1 MNEVEKEKPETTEPT
16 EEPKRKS
23 KRFRPVKKTQ
33 GQMLQEA
40 LKLEPGDF
48 KAIEDK
54 LSVVKFLDYISEEP
68 LDFIFKD
75 RTIEQYLSKIQ
86 EKVALFDREGE
97 EERLLKQ
104 KFEDSN
110 ILETIRS
117 IKSRTEEMALKRG
130 INKSIDKKLRRLSL
144 YITIPM
150 LGIAA
155 LFLIFPAIGINI
167 NTYFM
172 LPVLCVFCMLPQLVR
187 GSVVKKWF
195 RFKEETR
202 NEMYSEN
209 REDILIIKSFISDLL
224 SNIRSGLIELK
235 VPLELIKFSLFNRD
249 YEYLNII
256 NQRPLRGLVEYYVTF
271 KYPEGMEPLPIPEP
285 FRQQSLPPPPMI
297 EEKREE
303 KPEQNFIVLTEM
315 KGSNGVITDFIPNLK
330 DMYSDKINQM
340 LSDSKFSEAELPFEQ
355 IIPNYS
361 DNLGIYCV
369 CGELAK
375 VEVVNVCTWKN
386 EFKFY
391 LFESESC
398 KCGEKLYALS
408 IMDENEYIPIELK
421 EIFSS

>member
-1 MNEVEKEKPETTEPT
+1 MNEVEKEKPQTTEPT
-16 EEPKRKS
+16 QKPKRKS
-23 KRFRPVKKTQ
+23 KLFRPVKKTQ
-33 GQMLQEA
+33 SQMLQEA

-75 RTIEQYLSKIQ
+75 RTITQYLSKIQ

-110 ILETIRS
+110 ILETIQS
-117 IKSRTEEMALKRG
+117 IKNRTEEMALKRG

-150 LGIAA
+150 LGIAV
-155 LFLIFPAIGINI
+155 LFLVLPMMGLAIDPL
-167 NTYFM
+167 FM

-195 RFKEETR
+195 RFKEESR
-202 NEMYSEN
+202 NEMYTEN

-271 KYPEGMEPLPIPEP
+271 KYPEGMEPIPIPEQ
-285 FRQQSLPPPPMI
+285 FHQQSLPPMV

-315 KGSNGVITDFIPNLK
+315 KGNNGIITDFIPSLK
-330 DMYSDKINQM
+330 DMYADKINQM
-340 LSDSKFSEAELPFEQ
+340 LSNSKFSEVELPFEE

-361 DNLGIYCV
+361 ENLGIYCV

-375 VEVVNVCTWKN
+375 VEVVNICTWKN

-398 KCGEKLYALS
+398 KCGEKLYAISLL
-408 IMDENEYIPIELK
+408 DENAYIPIELK
-421 EIFSS
+421 EIFAN